1 MALYVD
7 SAFLEDIAQI
17 ASIVP
22 LAGVTTNPSILL
34 AAQKRGQNLNREELI
49 DGLLQSLNISDSLV
63 FMQPGSL
70 LEEEMLQEARDSW
83 QIALH
88 ILGAD
93 TERFIHKLPMTHAGM
108 RMARQLRK
116 ILPTQRIAFTAVTTT
131 AQAYTAAM
139 ARADFVIPYFNR
151 LQSSGID
158 ASQRIAEMAALLQKQ
173 HLPTRILAASIK
185 SPSEAVS
192 ALTAG
197 AHDITAAP
205 EVLLDMVS
213 DPHTD
218 EAIKKFAQDW
228 QELHSAP

>member
-7 SAFLEDIAQI
+7 SAFLEDIAHI
-17 ASIVP
+17 ASVVP

-93 TERFIHKLPMTHAGM
+93 TERFIHKLPMTQAGM

-116 ILPTQRIAFTAVTTT
+116 ILPTQRVAFTAVTTT
-131 AQAYTAAM
+131 AQAYAAAM

-151 LQSSGID
+151 LQRSGID

-173 HLPTRILAASIK
+173 HFPTRILAASIK

-197 AHDITAAP
+197 AHDVTAAP

-213 DPHTD
+213 DPQTD

>member
-17 ASIVP
+17 ASVVP

-49 DGLLQSLNISDSLV
+49 DGLLQSLNTSDSLV
-63 FMQPGSL
+63 FIQPGSL

-108 RMARQLRK
+108 RIARHIRK
-116 ILPTQRIAFTAVTTT
+116 KKPTQTAT
-131 AQAYTAAM
+131 
-139 ARADFVIPYFNR
+139 
-151 LQSSGID
+151 
-158 ASQRIAEMAALLQKQ
+158 
-173 HLPTRILAASIK
+173 
-185 SPSEAVS
+185 
-192 ALTAG
+192 
-197 AHDITAAP
+197 ITA
-205 EVLLDMVS
+205 
-213 DPHTD
+213 
-218 EAIKKFAQDW
+218 
-228 QELHSAP
+228 